1 MFATDDRPVPSVP
14 AGLELASYGRRIG
27 GAVIDEFIVLLPVAI
42 GLVIWGLRPGDDIS
56 DTTLLVLGLAT
67 ALSAFVYETLMIG
80 FLGRTLGKFAA
91 GTRVVRADTGGR
103 LGWFASVQRAL
114 VPVVASVVPE
124 VGFLLAALVYG
135 VAFVDP
141 LRRGIHDRA
150 AGSLVVRH
158 GVIALPVH

>member
-1 MFATDDRPVPSVP
+1 MFATDDRPAPSVP

-27 GAVIDEFIVLLPVAI
+27 GAVIDEFISLLPVAI
-42 GLVIWGLRPGDDIS
+42 GLVIWGLRPGDDIT
-56 DTTLLVLGLAT
+56 DTTLLVLGLA
-67 ALSAFVYETLMIG
+67 AAVSAFIYDTLMIG

-103 LGWFASVQRAL
+103 LGWFASAQRAM
-114 VPVVASVVPE
+114 VPVLASAIPE
-124 VGFLLAALVYG
+124 VGVLLGALVYG
-135 VAFVDP
+135 VAFADP

-158 GVIALPVH
+158 GVVALPAP